1 MLNQKIA
8 RSIAFFEK
16 YIPYIAKPITSD
28 AVVTLYVTASEID
41 EKTLKLLKV
50 FVMSH
55 CNMNKNATVYIFT
68 NHVTLL
74 NKVID
79 SPRLKVV
86 FIPYANMGYDVL
98 KNGMIYNIMQN
109 FDRYKRA
116 LIFDIDLLPV
126 NEYTNLKMFHKGYD
140 IGFTYNNEWKIQN
153 RFPFNGGFF
162 IINFENKSN
171 IKKFIDLF
179 INVWEFVYKNQN
191 EIYEKKII
199 NHEPENYPRR
209 ELSDWYGDQYIMLFL
224 LKKRIGSSI
233 KIFADWRENE
243 VNHRVFNDSMFNFSS
258 VELKKNDTNIDIID
272 YFERKI
278 FPKRFFIHL
287 KGDVKNKFIEEVA
300 QLLNI
305 SI

>member
-1 MLNQKIA
+1 MLSQKIA
-8 RSIAFFEK
+8 SSIAFFEK
-16 YIPYIAKPITSD
+16 YIPDIVKPTSID
-28 AVVTLYVTASEID
+28 AIVTLYVTDTEID
-41 EKTLKLLKV
+41 EKTLKLLKI

-55 CNMNKNATVYIFT
+55 CNMNKDVTVYIFT
-68 NHVTLL
+68 NHETLI
-74 NKVID
+74 NKFIN
-79 SPRLKVV
+79 SQRLKVV

-98 KNGMIYNIMQN
+98 KNGMIYNILQKFN
-109 FDRYKRA
+109 KYKRVF
-116 LIFDIDLLPV
+116 IFDIDLLPV
-126 NEYTNLKMFHKGYD
+126 NKYSNLKMFHKGYD

-179 INVWEFVYKNQN
+179 INIWDFVYKNQN

-209 ELSDWYGDQYIMLFL
+209 DLSDWYGDQYIMLFL
-224 LKKRIGSSI
+224 LKKRIDSSI
-233 KIFADWRENE
+233 KIFADWKENE
-243 VNHRVFNDSMFNFSS
+243 INHRVFNDSIFNFSS
-258 VELKKNDTNIDIID
+258 IELKRNETFFDING
-272 YFERKI
+272 YFKRKI

-287 KGDVKNKFIEEVA
+287 KGNVKNKFVEQIA

>member
-1 MLNQKIA
+1 MLSQKIA

-16 YIPYIAKPITSD
+16 YIPDIVKPTSID
-28 AVVTLYVTASEID
+28 AIVTLYVTATEID
-41 EKTLKLLKV
+41 EKTLKLLKI

-55 CNMNKNATVYIFT
+55 CNMNKNVTVYIFT
-68 NHVTLL
+68 NHETLI
-74 NKVID
+74 NKFIN
-79 SPRLKVV
+79 SQRLKVV

-98 KNGMIYNIMQN
+98 KNGMIYNILQKFN
-109 FDRYKRA
+109 KYKRVF
-116 LIFDIDLLPV
+116 IFDIDLLPV
-126 NEYTNLKMFHKGYD
+126 NEYSNLKMFHKGYD

-224 LKKRIGSSI
+224 LKKRLGSSI

-243 VNHRVFNDSMFNFSS
+243 VNYRVFNDSMFNFSS

-287 KGDVKNKFIEEVA
+287 KGDVKNKFIEQVA